1 MQHFDG
7 RVAVITGA
15 GSGIGRALAVELA
28 RRGARLAISDVD
40 ADGLDATR
48 ITCTSIGAD
57 VHAVRLDVTDREAV
71 FQHADDVARHFG
83 RVDLVVNN
91 AGVALAALATDQT
104 MADIDRVLDV
114 DWWGVAHGTQAFL
127 PKLLASGDGALVN
140 ISSIFGMV
148 AVPGQ
153 SAYNAAKFAVRGY
166 TEAIA
171 QEARM
176 EGLPITVHCV
186 HPGGIV
192 TNIARSA
199 HVRGD
204 WGDLSAGF
212 DRIARTTPERCAQV
226 ILRGVVRGRTRIFVG
241 LDARVIHLVQQTL
254 GVLGLGLIRRISSQ
268 LVRRSSLPGAGGET
282 LSAIA
287 AGGPD
292 EDDARDVQQS

>member
-1 MQHFDG
+1 MKHFDR

-15 GSGIGRALAVELA
+15 GSGIGRALALDLA
-28 RRGARLAISDVD
+28 GRGARLALSDVD
-40 ADGLDATR
+40 TEGLASTR
-48 ITCTSIGAD
+48 AACETAGAD
-57 VHAVRLDVTDREAV
+57 VHAATLDVTDRDAV
-71 FQHADDVARHFG
+71 FAYADEVETYFG

-104 MADIDRVLDV
+104 MDDIDRIIDV

-127 PKLLASGDGALVN
+127 PKLIASGDGALVN

-186 HPGGIV
+186 HPGGIL
-192 TNIARSA
+192 TNIANNA

-204 WGDLSAGF
+204 WIDLQPAF
-212 DRIARTTPERCAQV
+212 DRIAHTTPERCAEV
-226 ILRGVVRGRTRIFVG
+226 ILAGVLKGRARIFVG
-241 LDARVIHLVQQTL
+241 ADARALHLVQQAF
-254 GVLGLGLIRRISSQ
+254 GVAGLGLIRRVTSRLVGRSDGHTAPDDDGAPTAAESS
-268 LVRRSSLPGAGGET
+268 RR
-282 LSAIA
+282 
-287 AGGPD
+287 
-292 EDDARDVQQS
+292 

>member
-1 MQHFDG
+1 MKHFDR

-15 GSGIGRALAVELA
+15 GSGIGRALALDLA
-28 RRGARLAISDVD
+28 GRGARLALSDVNT
-40 ADGLDATR
+40 DGLAATR
-48 ITCTSIGAD
+48 AACEAAGAD
-57 VHAVRLDVTDREAV
+57 VHAATVDVADRAAV
-71 FQHADDVARHFG
+71 FAYADEVERYFG

-104 MADIDRVLDV
+104 MADIDRIIDV

-176 EGLPITVHCV
+176 QDLPITVHCV
-186 HPGGIV
+186 HPGGIL
-192 TNIARSA
+192 TNIARNA
-199 HVRGD
+199 QVRGD
-204 WGDLSAGF
+204 WIDLQPAF
-212 DRIARTTPERCAQV
+212 DRIAHTTPERCAEV
-226 ILRGVVRGRTRIFVG
+226 ILRGVVRGRSRIFVG
-241 LDARVIHLVQQTL
+241 ADARLLHAIQQVF
-254 GVLGLGLIRRISSQ
+254 GVAGLGL
-268 LVRRSSLPGAGGET
+268 VRRVTSRLVGGAEVRPVA
-282 LSAIA
+282 SAA
-287 AGGPD
+287 PPEVSAT
-292 EDDARDVQQS
+292 DVSRRP